1 MRWLLLWASGASLQ
15 FQEVLSEEESPT
27 FQTTIGQTLPLRCEF
42 SGFPGSHRYLN
53 ALRQKA
59 GDAKNSKAKVL
70 PGTLP
75 WLLVVT
81 AKVAEEVM
89 KGPDAWEP
97 SSTPYFLFTS
107 HSTHQLFL
115 SILLLKYYSKI
126 YSKSDCLSP
135 SPQ

>member
-1 MRWLLLWASGASLQ
+1 MSGASLQ
-15 FQEVLSEEESPT
+15 FQEVLSEEECMSPT
-27 FQTTIGQTLPLRCEF
+27 FQGTMGQTLPLRCEF
-42 SGFPGSHRYLN
+42 SGFPGSHRYSN
-53 ALRQKA
+53 DLRQKA

-70 PGTLP
+70 PGTPP
-75 WLLVVT
+75 WLLVT

-89 KGPDAWEP
+89 KGPDAWES

-107 HSTHQLFL
+107 HSTHHLFL
-115 SILLLKYYSKI
+115 SILLLKYSSKI